1 MQMQQTKPEAR
12 RMARMEEILQE
23 QANRPVLSPASP
35 DVATEDDLLQQIFET
50 LHINDAESSGAMR
63 RYLADPD

>member
-23 QANRPVLSPASP
+23 QASRPVLSPACP
-35 DVATEDDLLQQIFET
+35 DAETEDELLRQIFDT
-50 LHINDAESSGAMR
+50 LQIEDNESSMR
-63 RYLADPD
+63 RYRVDAD